1 MKMSTSIDI
10 CWQLPVDIPLQPS
23 VDISCRAFVKLC
35 GECRVMISGILELR
49 SLSFCRNAHP
59 SYFLF
64 ISATLG
70 RGVTSGIRAQ
80 ERLSSPNLEAPYG
93 IRGELLVKW
102 GRVVTS
108 RKPKGFLFFSSKKES
123 SLFFSFI
130 LKLERSPVE
139 FQRDLKTLAVMVSLF
154 LFYLVLS
161 WTTSFFSL
169 VSCISLSPRH
179 FMYLEPS
186 RWRSPMNRSN
196 PMSRSLLVFFL
207 NLVTGEVRNP
217 SVTFFFSFLFLLLDL
232 LSRIFGGSTYIFIC
246 RSGSWKAISFR
257 SGSTLFSILRSKA
270 KVRTDVI
277 SSFFLSLSFHS
288 RRVMVYVGDVY
299 ELDKGIRPM
308 CAGVTWWND
317 IYVCLGRYIVSC
329 WVMWQ
334 SRVGMIHRRSGHAAC
349 LRPGILKTHCFGLVA
364 GDKCHDIADH
374 FSYVGSGCQMY
385 SVNGEGGG
393 SSSR

>member
-1 MKMSTSIDI
+1 MANLEDCI
-10 CWQLPVDIPLQPS
+10 L
-23 VDISCRAFVKLC
+23 
-35 GECRVMISGILELR
+35 GILIKALGVLR
-49 SLSFCRNAHP
+49 NSVSPDQTRDGSLRCRPRCRKLRHCNGERGFGVCLEESLDEAAKP
-59 SYFLF
+59 LEIPDEPIQSYVQ
-64 ISATLG
+64 IS
-70 RGVTSGIRAQ
+70 
-80 ERLSSPNLEAPYG
+80 P
-93 IRGELLVKW
+93 
-102 GRVVTS
+102 
-108 RKPKGFLFFSSKKES
+108 
-123 SLFFSFI
+123 
-130 LKLERSPVE
+130 
-139 FQRDLKTLAVMVSLF
+139 
-154 LFYLVLS
+154 
-161 WTTSFFSL
+161 
-169 VSCISLSPRH
+169 C
-179 FMYLEPS
+179 
-186 RWRSPMNRSN
+186 
-196 PMSRSLLVFFL
+196 
-207 NLVTGEVRNP
+207 
-217 SVTFFFSFLFLLLDL
+217 L
-232 LSRIFGGSTYIFIC
+232 LSKSGHCTYIFIC

-349 LRPGILKTHCFGLVA
+349 LACPRSVLFDIALLDVLGSTHVGGFFFCQRRPGILKTHCFGLVA